1 MICESA
7 SVYVSSYSRSAGI
20 VVGRRVELTSK
31 TCCLYNDLEPI
42 FGPSETRGA
51 GPGRGI
57 KRFSPDIS
65 AVRGS
70 NVVSKIQNK
79 IGD

>member
-1 MICESA
+1 MRERFCICIFLFS
-7 SVYVSSYSRSAGI
+7 SAG
-20 VVGRRVELTSK
+20 VEVGRRVGLTSK

-57 KRFSPDIS
+57 KPFSPDIS
-65 AVRGS
+65 AVRSS
-70 NVVSKIQNK
+70 NVVSEIQDK
-79 IGD
+79 IGH